1 MTGSLWVWVF
11 LTAVWALAVGAV
23 LAVGEVRVGRRR

>member
-1 MTGSLWVWVF
+1 MTTLWVWVF
-11 LTAVWALAVGAV
+11 LVAVWVVAVGAV